1 MNDFSKR
8 GYPLNNTEY
17 PSYQKGGTHMI
28 ENEELP
34 IGFTMQLA
42 LHSDA
47 LNEFAKLSKTEQQ
60 EIINKAHTMHTK
72 SEMRHFVESL
82 FRP

>member
-8 GYPLNNTEY
+8 GYSLNSTKY
-17 PSYQKGGTHMI
+17 SSYQKGGTHMI

-47 LNEFAKLSKTEQQ
+47 LNEFARLSKTEQQ